1 MFKTVL
7 HDAVFDP
14 GVSRV
19 STEGA
24 VGKTLFGKK
33 NGNMKAVF
41 PRPSPAASE

>member
-33 NGNMKAVF
+33 Y
-41 PRPSPAASE
+41 R